1 METAH
6 INDHRQEIDRGKKIA
21 LNAATLFVRVGEK
34 NSPFTIRQIQT
45 TNVASNSEKKLQSLF
60 KWMA

>member
-6 INDHRQEIDRGKKIA
+6 INDHRQEIDWAKKIA

-45 TNVASNSEKKLQSLF
+45 TNVASNSEKKITIF
-60 KWMA
+60 I